1 MYNTNLFLF
10 DFLQSDICHQSV
22 YELVHSEDREE
33 LQRHL
38 MWNSHLPAERTDLTL
53 QQALAPGMFK
63 FLGKLC
69 LDFLMVCTGCIIKRY
84 LNLMFIN
91 SFTIINIKMK

>member
-1 MYNTNLFLF
+1 MYRAFITQSCFYLIF
-10 DFLQSDICHQSV
+10 QSDICHQSV

-53 QQALAPGMFK
+53 QQALAPGMFN

-69 LDFLMVCTGCIIKRY
+69 LDFLMVCIECITKNCRS
-84 LNLMFIN
+84 L
-91 SFTIINIKMK
+91 